1 MHLIIGF
8 RIWTFLRLRIRR
20 ISFVAIGFLFVT
32 YVNGEIEK
40 LLDLSNNSD
49 GLFALI
55 IVKNLAYVF
64 LIGVFFLWPLW
75 GQSEKAQEQPTSI
88 NLDEENSENDGFD
101 FLRGSEGIRSKTKI
115 VEDILLK
122 GKKKGSDLE

>member
-1 MHLIIGF
+1 MG
-8 RIWTFLRLRIRR
+8 TIRK
-20 ISFVAIGFLFVT
+20 V
-32 YVNGEIEK
+32 
-40 LLDLSNNSD
+40 
-49 GLFALI
+49 
-55 IVKNLAYVF
+55 
-64 LIGVFFLWPLW
+64 
-75 GQSEKAQEQPTSI
+75 QEQPKSI